1 MRIHLAIDL
10 GAESG
15 RVIAVWIHGRSVQMH
30 ELHRF
35 FHQPIELPSGLHWN
49 LASIWAEMLK
59 GLAAA
64 AAWARDAGHEIASV
78 GCDVWG
84 VDWALVD
91 PSGEV
96 VALPH
101 AYRDP
106 RNRRFYEAALA
117 ELGVDRIYQATGI
130 QLMDLNTL
138 YSLLAFVRTS
148 PRLVEAAERL
158 LFIPD
163 LLHYWLS
170 GEQVVERTIASTS
183 QMIDVRSGNWS
194 RELLEPLGI
203 PTRLLGPISP
213 AGTVVGQLRGSVAT
227 ATGLAPTVKVIT
239 PGSHDTA
246 SAVAAVPAT
255 GRQSWAY
262 LSSGTWSLLGAELAA
277 SCTHAKAQAAMFTNE
292 AGVGETIRFLKNI
305 SGLWLVQE
313 CRRAW
318 LREGHEFSYQQLA
331 DLAAAEVGG
340 RILVDPAFASF
351 QTPGEMPQKIVEF
364 ARRTSQPV
372 PESPGQF
379 VRCCLDSLALAYR
392 RTVNLLEGVLDRRFD
407 VLHIVGGGGQNRL
420 LNQLAAD
427 ALERPVVVGPLEAT
441 AIGNGLVQ
449 AMACGE
455 LSSLAELRGL
465 IAESDLI
472 VGRYEPTA
480 EAARHSSWERFEQL
494 VK

>member
-1 MRIHLAIDL
+1 
-10 GAESG
+10 
-15 RVIAVWIHGRSVQMH
+15 
-30 ELHRF
+30 
-35 FHQPIELPSGLHWN
+35 
-49 LASIWAEMLK
+49 
-59 GLAAA
+59 
-64 AAWARDAGHEIASV
+64 
-78 GCDVWG
+78 
-84 VDWALVD
+84 
-91 PSGEV
+91 
-96 VALPH
+96 
-101 AYRDP
+101 
-106 RNRRFYEAALA
+106 
-117 ELGVDRIYQATGI
+117 
-130 QLMDLNTL
+130 
-138 YSLLAFVRTS
+138 
-148 PRLVEAAERL
+148 
-158 LFIPD
+158 
-163 LLHYWLS
+163 
-170 GEQVVERTIASTS
+170 
-183 QMIDVRSGNWS
+183 
-194 RELLEPLGI
+194 
-203 PTRLLGPISP
+203 
-213 AGTVVGQLRGSVAT
+213 
-227 ATGLAPTVKVIT
+227 
-239 PGSHDTA
+239 
-246 SAVAAVPAT
+246 
-255 GRQSWAY
+255 
-262 LSSGTWSLLGAELAA
+262 
-277 SCTHAKAQAAMFTNE
+277 MFTNE

>member
-1 MRIHLAIDL
+1 
-10 GAESG
+10 
-15 RVIAVWIHGRSVQMH
+15 
-30 ELHRF
+30 
-35 FHQPIELPSGLHWN
+35 
-49 LASIWAEMLK
+49 
-59 GLAAA
+59 
-64 AAWARDAGHEIASV
+64 
-78 GCDVWG
+78 
-84 VDWALVD
+84 
-91 PSGEV
+91 
-96 VALPH
+96 
-101 AYRDP
+101 
-106 RNRRFYEAALA
+106 
-117 ELGVDRIYQATGI
+117 
-130 QLMDLNTL
+130 
-138 YSLLAFVRTS
+138 
-148 PRLVEAAERL
+148 
-158 LFIPD
+158 
-163 LLHYWLS
+163 
-170 GEQVVERTIASTS
+170 
-183 QMIDVRSGNWS
+183 
-194 RELLEPLGI
+194 
-203 PTRLLGPISP
+203 
-213 AGTVVGQLRGSVAT
+213 
-227 ATGLAPTVKVIT
+227 
-239 PGSHDTA
+239 
-246 SAVAAVPAT
+246 
-255 GRQSWAY
+255 
-262 LSSGTWSLLGAELAA
+262 
-277 SCTHAKAQAAMFTNE
+277 MFTNE

-340 RILVDPAFASF
+340 RTLVDPAFASF